1 MKQTII
7 YIGGFELPDKNAAAH
22 RVLNNA
28 KILRDNNYEVIFI
41 DIDKQCVKPI
51 KETFSI
57 CFGFKRYSM
66 KYLNK
71 RLYSIEDFICVFN
84 IYRDSIVSVIAY
96 NFPAIALYKLKN
108 VCKNNNIKL
117 FSDCTEWY
125 GSQRKN
131 CIKDCIKKIDTFF
144 RMKIL
149 HPQLDGIIVISKYL
163 KAFYENKLPT
173 VLIPPLTDMSELKW
187 RLAGEYKKHEGIV
200 IVYAGSPGRNKDKI
214 NKILEALAGV
224 TSESFKFL
232 IIGLTET
239 QFIKDYPKKKKVVDE
254 LGNRVQF
261 IGKVSHLETL
271 KYLKQADFSLF
282 YRELTRVNM
291 AGFPTKFSES
301 ISCGTPVITN
311 KTSDLADFLIEG
323 VNGLWI
329 NSDIV
334 QSLEYIL
341 CTKNETLLKEMR
353 QTVNPN
359 IFDYHRYSNQL
370 IELMNECN

>member
-131 CIKDCIKKIDTFF
+131 CIKDCIKK
-144 RMKIL
+144 
-149 HPQLDGIIVISKYL
+149 
-163 KAFYENKLPT
+163 
-173 VLIPPLTDMSELKW
+173 
-187 RLAGEYKKHEGIV
+187 
-200 IVYAGSPGRNKDKI
+200 
-214 NKILEALAGV
+214 
-224 TSESFKFL
+224 
-232 IIGLTET
+232 
-239 QFIKDYPKKKKVVDE
+239 
-254 LGNRVQF
+254 
-261 IGKVSHLETL
+261 
-271 KYLKQADFSLF
+271 
-282 YRELTRVNM
+282 
-291 AGFPTKFSES
+291 
-301 ISCGTPVITN
+301 
-311 KTSDLADFLIEG
+311 
-323 VNGLWI
+323 
-329 NSDIV
+329 
-334 QSLEYIL
+334 
-341 CTKNETLLKEMR
+341 
-353 QTVNPN
+353 
-359 IFDYHRYSNQL
+359 
-370 IELMNECN
+370 